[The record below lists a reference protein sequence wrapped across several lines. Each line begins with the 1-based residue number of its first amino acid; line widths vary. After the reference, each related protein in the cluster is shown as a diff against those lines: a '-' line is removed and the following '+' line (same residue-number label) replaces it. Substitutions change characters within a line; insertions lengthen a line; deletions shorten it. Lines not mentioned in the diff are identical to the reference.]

1 MSRANKQRKS
11 NISQSRRGKPLIV
24 YFTDEQAQALRSI
37 AEDRHI
43 SKTAVIRFAVD
54 QVLKKFQSGQL
65 ELPLGV

>member
-1 MSRANKQRKS
+1 MVQTNKQRKRRP
-11 NISQSRRGKPLIV
+11 SQSRRGKPLVV
-24 YFTDEQAQALRSI
+24 YFTDEQAQALRAV

-43 SKTAVIRFAVD
+43 TQTAVIRFAVD